1 MAKEGGT
8 LYVHYLLPI
17 LLACTFRI
25 ASCAPNRSLELP
37 HKLPTSPAMLDPLSA
52 LNVAA
57 AAIQFVDVSYRGV
70 TGIIAAYRSV
80 DISGTQQA
88 FHHLRSTAERLKSSN
103 ARLIISLNPDELHRS
118 PTETESSVVS
128 AATEAVHISGALLNA
143 LRELDVSEIDAQLQ
157 QPWYQRRV
165 KLEAAVKAVWKKEEL
180 EALQQKLKDLRDQLS
195 FIILL
200 ELR

>member
-1 MAKEGGT
+1 MWLRKEVRHT
-8 LYVHYLLPI
+8 FI
-17 LLACTFRI
+17 ICFSSCTFRI
-25 ASCAPNRSLELP
+25 APCAPNRSFELP
-37 HKLPTSPAMLDPLSA
+37 PKLPTSPIMLDPLSA

-88 FHHLRSTAERLKSSN
+88 FHHLRSTVERLKSSN
-103 ARLIISLNPDELHRS
+103 ARLINSLSVNELQRS
-118 PTETESSVVS
+118 PTETKLSVVS
-128 AATEAVHISGALLNA
+128 AALEVAHISGALLNA

-165 KLEAAVKAVWKKEEL
+165 KL
-180 EALQQKLKDLRDQLS
+180 
-195 FIILL
+195 
-200 ELR
+200 